1 MSGMTHPQLLSDN
14 RQSSMHVVSSPSSQS
29 GSSLAI
35 SILVAVRNEAAHL
48 AETLGAIEAAN
59 GALLEVLIIDGQSSD
74 DTVAIAR
81 RFTDRLPRWRILQNP
96 RQLSAAGWNIG
107 LAEAR
112 APIVMLLS
120 GHARVPVGYFDA
132 MLSALTPER
141 TGVGVRAVPVGED
154 ARSQLIAQAFSSRLG
169 NGGASFMTDRV
180 AGPVESIAF
189 GCYWREPL
197 LAIGGFDEKIVRGQD
212 WDLNLRLRSAGHT
225 LWYEPG
231 MEIRYTTRATY
242 RALWRRQYLAGL
254 WKDYIHK
261 KSGKPF
267 LMRHWVPAVFVA
279 CMTGPLVI
287 APIWP
292 AASLISL
299 GGGVAHFAAAFRQ
312 GQKLGLPWCNALPF
326 WWALWVIHFAY
337 GLGIWAGK
345 LRAAWC
351 TLVRGISGRNSQT

>member
-1 MSGMTHPQLLSDN
+1 MSSVSSFS
-14 RQSSMHVVSSPSSQS
+14 RQSEPAV
-29 GSSLAI
+29 AI
-35 SILVAVRNEAAHL
+35 SILIAVRNEAAHL
-48 AETLGAIEAAN
+48 AKTLDAIEAAN
-59 GALLEVLIIDGQSSD
+59 GAMLEVLIIDGQSSD
-74 DTVAIAR
+74 DTVAIAK
-81 RFTDRLPRWRILQNP
+81 RFTDRLPQWRIVDNP
-96 RQLSAAGWNIG
+96 RKLSAAGWNIG

-120 GHARVPVGYFDA
+120 GHALVQTGYFDA
-132 MLSALTPER
+132 MLSSLTPDR
-141 TGVGVRAVPVGED
+141 TGVGTRAVPVGED
-154 ARSQLIAQAFSSRLG
+154 ARSELIALAFSSRLG
-169 NGGASFMTDRV
+169 NGGASFMTDSV
-180 AGPVESIAF
+180 AGGPVESIAF

-197 LAIGGFDEKIVRGQD
+197 LAIGGFDENIVRGQD
-212 WDLNLRLRSAGHT
+212 WDLNLRLRSAGHI

-279 CMTGPLVI
+279 CMIGPLVI

-312 GQKLGLPWCNALPF
+312 GQKLGLSWRNALPF
-326 WWALWVIHFAY
+326 WWALWIIHSAY

-345 LRAAWC
+345 LRAAWR
-351 TLVRGISGRNSQT
+351 TIVRSISGRNSQN